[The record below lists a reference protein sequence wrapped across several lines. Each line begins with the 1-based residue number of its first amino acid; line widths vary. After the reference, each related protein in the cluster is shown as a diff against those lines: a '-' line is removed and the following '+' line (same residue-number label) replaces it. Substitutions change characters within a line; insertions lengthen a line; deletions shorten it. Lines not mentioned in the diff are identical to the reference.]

1 MKNTRKILSA
11 VLAIVMV
18 LALSLTAFAATTNT
32 ITINNAQ
39 KDETYTA
46 YKMLDLVV
54 SADNSAFSY
63 TVNENWTAF
72 FNGEGAG
79 ASYVTITNDYVT
91 MNAGAN
97 MADFAKAAA
106 KYATDNSI
114 SGTAKKADGN
124 SVVFDNLEAG
134 YYLITSTNGTKSI
147 VDTANG
153 SVEINEK
160 NDNPTIDKQVQ
171 EDSNSS
177 WGDKNDA
184 DTNQTVNYKVTISAK
199 PGAKNYVLHDK
210 MDSVLKFD
218 ANSVKID
225 DLTKGTDYTVVTEG
239 LTDGCTFEIRF
250 AQDYLDSIT
259 EDTTLTV
266 TYSAT
271 LDKAAATGTAHKNAA
286 QLTWGD
292 KNQTEW
298 DETKTYTW
306 GFKIFK
312 HDEKQN
318 ALAGAKF
325 VLYKGADESKEYAII
340 ENGKITGWTTNKEDA
355 TVLTSPENG
364 YITIEGLDSDTYYVE
379 ETEAPAG
386 YNKLASDVEVKITEG
401 ATDGSYTIPETKI
414 ENKTGAELPSTGGI
428 GTTIFYVVG
437 SLLVVGAAIVLIT
450 RRRMNAEA

>member
-18 LALSLTAFAATTNT
+18 LALSLTAFAATNT
-32 ITINNAQ
+32 ITIKNAQ
-39 KDETYTA
+39 KNETYTA

-54 SADNSAFSY
+54 SADNKAFSY
-63 TVNENWTAF
+63 TVNSNWTNF
-72 FNGEGAG
+72 FTGKGAG
-79 ASYVTITNDYVT
+79 ASYVTITNGYVI
-91 MNAGAN
+91 MKAEAN
-97 MADFAKAAA
+97 MANFAKAAA
-106 KYATDNSI
+106 KYAADNSI

-124 SVVFDNLEAG
+124 SVVFEGLEAG

-171 EDSNSS
+171 EDSTET

-184 DTNQTVNYKVTISAK
+184 DTNQVVNYKVTISAK

-210 MDSVLKFD
+210 MDSVLNFN
-218 ANSVKID
+218 AESVEITG
-225 DLTKGTDYTVVTEG
+225 LTKGTDYTVVTEG
-239 LTDGCTFEIRF
+239 LTDNCTFEIRF
-250 AQDYLDSIT
+250 TQDYLDKIT
-259 EDTTLTV
+259 ADITLTV

-271 LDKAAATGTAHKNAA
+271 LNTTAATDTAYKNAA
-286 QLTWGD
+286 QLTWGN
-292 KNQTEW
+292 KNHTEW

-325 VLYKGADESKEYAII
+325 VLYKGADESKEYAKITD
-340 ENGKITGWTTNKEDA
+340 GKITGWTKNKAEA

-364 YITIEGLDSDTYYVE
+364 YITIEGLDSDTYYLE

-386 YNKLASDVEVKITEG
+386 YNKLESDTKVEIKENSTK
-401 ATDGSYTIPETKI
+401 DSYTVDIV
-414 ENKTGAELPSTGGI
+414 NKTGAELPSTGGI

>member
-18 LALSLTAFAATTNT
+18 LALSLTAFAATNT
-32 ITINNAQ
+32 ITIKNAQ

-54 SADNSAFSY
+54 STDNKAFSY
-63 TVNENWTAF
+63 TVNSNWTAF
-72 FNGEGAG
+72 FTGEGAG
-79 ASYVTITNDYVT
+79 ASYVTITNGYVT
-91 MNAGAN
+91 MKAAAN

-114 SGTAKKADGN
+114 SGTAKKADDN
-124 SVVFDNLEAG
+124 YVVFDNLEAG

-160 NDNPTIDKQVQ
+160 NTNPTIEKQVQ

-177 WGDKNDA
+177 WGNKNDA
-184 DTNQTVNYKVTISAK
+184 DTNQTVNYKVTINAK

-210 MDSVLKFD
+210 MESALKFN
-218 ANSVKID
+218 AESVEITG
-225 DLTKGTDYTVVTEG
+225 LTKGTDYTVVTG
-239 LTDGCTFEIRF
+239 DLTDDCTFEIRF
-250 AQDYLDSIT
+250 AQTYLDSIT
-259 EDTTLTV
+259 TDTTLTV

-271 LDKAAATGTAHKNAA
+271 LDKTATTGTAHKNAA

-292 KNQTEW
+292 KNHTEW
-298 DETKTYTW
+298 DKTETYTW

-312 HDEKQN
+312 HDSDDK

-325 VLYKGADESKEYAII
+325 VLYKGTNESKEYAKITD
-340 ENGKITGWTTNKEDA
+340 GKITGWTANKDEA

-386 YNKLASDVEVKITEG
+386 YNKLASDVKVEIKEG
-401 ATDGSYTIPETKI
+401 ATDSSYTIPETKI